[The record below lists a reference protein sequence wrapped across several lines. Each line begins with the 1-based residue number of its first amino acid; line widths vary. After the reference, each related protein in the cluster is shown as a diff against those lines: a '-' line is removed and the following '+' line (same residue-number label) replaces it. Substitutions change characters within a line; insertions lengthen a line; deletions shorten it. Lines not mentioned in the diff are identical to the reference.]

1 MEIYYQP
8 SKIYFECDSLNQLP
22 NILKKYGKKIFIV
35 TTPDEPLVPLYNRVK
50 ALCEDNGL
58 KYLHFDQV
66 TPNPS
71 STMIEAGH
79 EMLNAYHADVVL
91 AVGGGSS
98 IDTAK
103 VLALT
108 NQAETIDWDM
118 LFEKFD
124 SPYGDYGVYSE
135 NVLPIISVPTT
146 SGTGSQVTQAAVIS
160 RNHDKCTIYHPQ
172 CISREVILD
181 PNLVATL
188 PLKMSMATGFDAFTH
203 AFESYLNVHH
213 SVYSRFD
220 SVNAIKMICEYLPKL
235 HGDITNIEY
244 RKYMSLSDTLAG
256 KALSN
261 SGADIPHPLSE
272 IIGGTT
278 NMTHGVALA
287 CVFVPFVNVMN
298 DKHKE
303 DFAKLADIID
313 PSKSNHEASELTDI
327 VADFME
333 SIGMNVSLKTMGV
346 TQNQFDEICSSPI
359 LHHLPFASYEECIKI
374 LEQSYE

>member
-58 KYLHFDQV
+58 EYLHFDQV

-71 STMIEAGH
+71 STMIEKGH
-79 EMLNAYHADVVL
+79 EMLNAYHADIVL

-108 NQAETIDWDM
+108 NQDETIDWDM

-172 CISREVILD
+172 CISKEVILD
-181 PNLVATL
+181 PSLVATL

-220 SVNAIKMICEYLPKL
+220 SVNAI
-235 HGDITNIEY
+235 
-244 RKYMSLSDTLAG
+244 
-256 KALSN
+256 
-261 SGADIPHPLSE
+261 
-272 IIGGTT
+272 
-278 NMTHGVALA
+278 
-287 CVFVPFVNVMN
+287 
-298 DKHKE
+298 
-303 DFAKLADIID
+303 
-313 PSKSNHEASELTDI
+313 
-327 VADFME
+327 
-333 SIGMNVSLKTMGV
+333 
-346 TQNQFDEICSSPI
+346 
-359 LHHLPFASYEECIKI
+359 
-374 LEQSYE
+374 